1 MGDFCLAV
9 IDGTG
14 PYDDETYNK
23 LMQHSFCNQIACQIG
38 AAGRYERGPSTEGY
52 RVHERGERAAKFL
65 EDGRRRGA
73 RRLMLAGYSRG
84 GSAAIMSAE
93 ILQKQ
98 GIRVDA
104 MFLFDPVARHA
115 SQGGEVVS
123 ANVALLYIA
132 RRRLDPGLVA
142 KYDHTIG
149 PLWHRMFH
157 NPMRVFFG
165 ETAVRHAGSVNAK
178 ISAFPGSHGAIGGV
192 GWKHVSEDTNCQIHV
207 AAFMNSA
214 FAMAKLPVHLRS
226 YPPSNMPRH
235 DLGRHQGFKTPS
247 SLSR

>member
-1 MGDFCLAV
+1 MDDICVAV

-14 PYDDETYNK
+14 PYNDATYNK
-23 LMQHSFCNQIACQIG
+23 LMQYSFCNQIARQIG
-38 AAGRYERGPSTEGY
+38 AAAQYERGPSAEGY
-52 RVHERGERAAKFL
+52 RVHERGERAATFL
-65 EDGRRRGA
+65 QDGRHRGA

-98 GIRVDA
+98 GIGVDA
-104 MFLFDPVARHA
+104 LFLFDPVARHA
-115 SQGGEVVS
+115 SEGGVVVP

-132 RRRLDPGLVA
+132 RRRLDPALVA

-149 PLWHRMFH
+149 PLWHAILH

-165 ETAVRHAGSVNAK
+165 ETAVTEAASVKAT
-178 ISAFPGSHGAIGGV
+178 ISTFPGSHGAIGGV
-192 GWKHVSEDTNCQIHV
+192 GWKHVSEDTDCQKDV

-214 FAMAKLPVHLRS
+214 F
-226 YPPSNMPRH
+226 
-235 DLGRHQGFKTPS
+235 
-247 SLSR
+247 

>member
-1 MGDFCLAV
+1 MSDICLAV

-14 PYDDETYNK
+14 PYNDAEYNF
-23 LMQHSFCNQIACQIG
+23 LMHYSFCNQIAHQLG
-38 AAGRYERGPSTEGY
+38 AAARYERGPSTEGY

-65 EDGRRRGA
+65 RNGRRKGA

-84 GSAAIMSAE
+84 GSAAIMGAE

-98 GIRVDA
+98 GIGVDA

-115 SQGGEVVS
+115 SKGGEVVPR
-123 ANVALLYIA
+123 NVALLYVV
-132 RRRLDPGLVA
+132 RRRLDPVLMA

-165 ETAVRHAGSVNAK
+165 ETAISHAASVKTK

-192 GWKHVSEDTNCQIHV
+192 GWKHVKEDSDCQRHV

-214 FAMAKLPVHLRS
+214 FAATKVRVHLTS
-226 YPPSNMPRH
+226 HPPSSVP
-235 DLGRHQGFKTPS
+235 
-247 SLSR
+247 